1 MCTVTFI
8 PGKDRYFITSNR
20 DEKMLRKPAIAPQPY
35 VINGNTLVYPK
46 DADAGGTWIAMN
58 ENGNAA
64 VLLNGAFIK
73 HVSLSTYKLSRGL
86 VFADIISAAMPVR
99 FFMHQELV
107 QIEPFTIII
116 LEQNSLYECRWDG
129 SKKHCR
135 QLPKYRSYIW
145 SSVTLYDD
153 ETIQKREQWF
163 AKWLNTHL
171 HPTQEEIL
179 RFHHFA
185 GEGDSGND
193 ICMNRD
199 NKMLTVSITGM
210 ELGMDSGTIWYNDLK
225 TDKRYKEKL
234 VFANEIAAI

>member
-1 MCTVTFI
+1 M
-8 PGKDRYFITSNR
+8 S
-20 DEKMLRKPAIAPQPY
+20 
-35 VINGNTLVYPK
+35 LVK
-46 DADAGGTWIAMN
+46 
-58 ENGNAA
+58 
-64 VLLNGAFIK
+64 
-73 HVSLSTYKLSRGL
+73 
-86 VFADIISAAMPVR
+86 
-99 FFMHQELV
+99 
-107 QIEPFTIII
+107 IEPFT
-116 LEQNSLYECRWDG
+116 LVLFDNNNLYECRWDG